1 ADGLAAG
8 KGVIVTSDRAAALA
22 HAETYLPTGPV
33 LIEEFLAGPEV
44 SLFFLS
50 D

>member
-1 ADGLAAG
+1 AG

-50 D
+50 DGDRV